1 MVLSKIDKSVDYM
14 ETRYVEK
21 DDLSK
26 QSFMYKLVIENK
38 RIPRINVVISIGKIK
53 KIKDYDVYYF
63 PIYLITKDRKSIK
76 IGVYEVLHRDEIFKI
91 IDKQYEETE
100 EIPEIINTGYLDS
113 PLLWSWVNSDFLK
126 EKSLSPS
133 VIESDEESE
142 DEPSDEELEDEP
154 IQEKEVILEIPSY
167 REDIFTLQKDVF
179 IPPLLKEETK
189 IDAEKLR
196 EENDLNWVSNFMK
209 NKSYNI
215 LTINGKDSF
224 FTAIKLAF
232 SSIGQNTS
240 EDKLRSK
247 LSESSFIE
255 SYFSKKKIN
264 YNEIKANLKEIKK
277 EKEKETINKNEIKT
291 KHEEARK
298 TNNRSVATRLS
309 DEYKIIKEKLKE
321 LEDSEKE
328 IKKLMKQN
336 EYVDK
341 IQTLE
346 EMKKYITTNQ
356 YEAELYTLYI
366 IEKILKVKFIIFLS
380 DSYKENDI
388 KSILDCGEKDD
399 FTLGDFIPEYYIF
412 IDYSESEK
420 IFSLISYKNK
430 SIFKIHE
437 IPFDLKQ
444 MIKDKCKEEISG
456 NFGKIPEFRPFH
468 EVEVTDI
475 DEIDMDGGFHRK
487 KDGCVIVIYCPSSKN
502 KFPGQIRGE
511 SMPEELKLKYIKL
524 SSIEN
529 WRCILDNNW
538 TGKDV
543 NDKGIL
549 KTYQFMLDNYYWNSV
564 QHYVQANKFKEE
576 NNTFYETFALGK
588 VGEETKMY
596 NSSDLSQEIDL
607 AIFMG
612 TKPSGTKFQGTDTGK
627 FKDVVRKNNIQI
639 DINYNKENKT
649 KHLTEALKAK
659 FLQNPLFKKILI
671 NTNDCIL
678 MYGGNRKKNKLA
690 KELMN
695 VRDMIR

>member
-26 QSFMYKLVIENK
+26 QSFMYELLIENRK
-38 RIPRINVVISIGKIK
+38 IRKINVVISIGKIK
-53 KIKDYDVYYF
+53 KVKEHEVYYF

-76 IGVYEVLHRDEIFKI
+76 IGVYEVLNQEEISKIVDKDYEDKDEIP
-91 IDKQYEETE
+91 Q
-100 EIPEIINTGYLDS
+100 IINTGYLDA
-113 PLLWSWVNSDFLK
+113 PLLWSWVNYEFLK
-126 EKSLSPS
+126 ETALPTS
-133 VIESDEESE
+133 VIESEDESE
-142 DEPSDEELEDEP
+142 GESEEE
-154 IQEKEVILEIPSY
+154 EKEDVVQEEGVVLEIPSY

-179 IPPLLKEETK
+179 IPPILKEESK

-209 NKSYNI
+209 NKNYNI
-215 LTINGKDSF
+215 ITINGSDSL

-240 EDKLRSK
+240 EDKLRRK

-264 YNEIKANLKEIKK
+264 YNEMKSRLKEVKK
-277 EKEKETINKNEIKT
+277 EKEKETINKNEIRS

-298 TNNRSVATRLS
+298 ANNRPAATRLNE
-309 DEYKIIKEKLKE
+309 EYKAVKDKLKE
-321 LEDSEKE
+321 LDDTEKE
-328 IKKLMKQN
+328 IRKLMKQD

-341 IQTLE
+341 IHSLE
-346 EMKKYITTNQ
+346 EMREFIKTNK
-356 YEAELYTLYI
+356 YEAELYTIYV
-366 IEKILKVKFIIFLS
+366 IEKLLKVKFIIFFS

-388 KSILDCGEKDD
+388 KSIIDCGEKDD
-399 FTLGDFIPEYYIF
+399 FTSGDFIPEYYIF
-412 IDYSESEK
+412 IDYSESDK

-430 SIFKIHE
+430 SIFKIRE

-456 NFGKIPEFRPFH
+456 NFSKIPEFKSFH
-468 EVEVTDI
+468 EVDVTDI
-475 DEIDMDGGFHRK
+475 DDVDVTGGGYRK
-487 KDGCVIVIYCPSSKN
+487 KDGCIIVIYCPSSKN
-502 KFPGQIRGE
+502 KFPGKIRGE
-511 SMPEELKLKYIKL
+511 HMPEELKLKYIKL

-543 NDKGIL
+543 DDKEVV

-564 QHYVQANKFKEE
+564 QHYIQANKFKQD
-576 NNTFYETFALGK
+576 NFHFYETFALGK

-596 NSSDLSQEIDL
+596 NSSDLSQDIEL

-612 TKPSGTKFQGTDTGK
+612 TNPSGTKFKGTDTGR
-627 FKDVVRKNNIQI
+627 FKDVSRQHNIQV
-639 DINYNKENKT
+639 DVNYNKEHKT
-649 KHLTEALKAK
+649 KHLTEALRAK
-659 FLQNPLFKKILI
+659 FLQNPLFKKTLLS
-671 NTNDCIL
+671 TNECTL
-678 MYGGNRKKNKLA
+678 MYGGSRKKNRIA
-690 KELMN
+690 RELMN